1 MAEEYLAL
9 QILADERNAIAY
21 RPKLAMFLGSVTA
34 AILLQ
39 QVFYRFSHSDNQPFY
54 KFRDECEHKLY
65 KRGDSWCE
73 ELGFSPK
80 QFDTA
85 LDVIG
90 TKITK
95 GANKA
100 ETMAHEVTS
109 DVFPDDSIAYL
120 VVYWTD
126 SNRITWYWLNRDLL
140 GKCLKFIYLVKSTK
154 GDYLEPPKRANTS
167 IPKSTS
173 EITKEKIASQLSEQA
188 QAILDVFNE
197 AQKGY
202 SVDREPHYI
211 EDAEWL
217 ALNCTPA
224 NVTAFMTTKRKDK
237 FWAMQIMK
245 LQYIRQNITVWL
257 EANKSPMPTPP
268 TLAPAPA
275 SQPALTPA
283 EIDARKAQG
292 ANVRRQLLTGG
303 TS

>member
-9 QILADERNAIAY
+9 QILADEKNAIAY

-39 QVFYRFSHSDNQPFY
+39 QVFYRFSHSNNQPFY
-54 KFRDECEHKLY
+54 KFRDGCEHKLY
-65 KRGDSWCE
+65 KSGDSWCE

-100 ETMAHEVTS
+100 ETMAHEFTG
-109 DVFPDDSIAYL
+109 DEFPDTSIPYL

-126 SNRITWYWLNRDLL
+126 SNRITWYWLNRELL

-154 GDYLEPPKRANTS
+154 GDYLEPSKKGNTS

-173 EITKEKIASQLSEQA
+173 EITKEKIALSLSEKA
-188 QAILDVFNE
+188 QAILTTFYEV
-197 AQKGY
+197 QKGY
-202 SVDREPHYI
+202 EADREPHFV
-211 EDAEWL
+211 EDVEWL
-217 ALNCTPA
+217 ALNCTCA
-224 NVTAFMTTKRKDK
+224 DVDAFMTSKRKDK

-257 EANKSPMPTPP
+257 EASKPPVPTPQ
-268 TLAPAPA
+268 PAPA
-275 SQPALTPA
+275 APVPQSLTPD
-283 EIDARKAQG
+283 EIAARKAQG
-292 ANVRRQLLTGG
+292 VNVRKQLLTGKQP
-303 TS
+303 